1 MMSTHRSRQTLL
13 QRLCFAC
20 LALSLVACA
29 TRTVNPRID
38 ESINHGDPFGLLGQE
53 AHDKKTIAV
62 LAFSGGGTGA
72 AAFSYG
78 VLETLRDIEVK
89 NGQGETARLLDAVD
103 VITGVSGGSF
113 TALAYR
119 LHGDRLFDIYEQAFL
134 KRDIQGELIAGVFNP
149 SNWGDLLSDGW
160 GRSEMAAN
168 LYDEVLFKGAT
179 FGDLKKT
186 PGPLIVVSATDIQS
200 GTRIQFSPHDF
211 SILCTDLNQFRL
223 ARAAAAS
230 SAVPVILS
238 PLTINNYAGTCG
250 LEAPEWV
257 TYYRGMKH
265 PPRAALKTLDRIQ
278 ALNRL
283 NAANNPY
290 LHLVDGGIS
299 DNLGVRGG
307 LDLLNLLEAL
317 RDAGHKTRLDGI
329 ENIVV
334 FVVNSLSDPKLGWNK
349 RENGPGAIDLMI
361 QAAGVPIDHY
371 SSEQINELED
381 IAARWHNVNA
391 IKKTPEF
398 QKLLKMRPE
407 LDAAKRMDLTP
418 NARVYVINVAFSEL
432 QDPDERAYLNN
443 LPTSF
448 VLAPEQVDR
457 LRSSA
462 KAIILNST
470 EFQRLMRDLSLN
482 IIPQTGQKTG
492 AAEPDR

>member
-1 MMSTHRSRQTLL
+1 M
-13 QRLCFAC
+13 
-20 LALSLVACA
+20 
-29 TRTVNPRID
+29 
-38 ESINHGDPFGLLGQE
+38 
-53 AHDKKTIAV
+53 
-62 LAFSGGGTGA
+62 
-72 AAFSYG
+72 
-78 VLETLRDIEVK
+78 
-89 NGQGETARLLDAVD
+89 
-103 VITGVSGGSF
+103 
-113 TALAYR
+113 
-119 LHGDRLFDIYEQAFL
+119 
-134 KRDIQGELIAGVFNP
+134 
-149 SNWGDLLSDGW
+149 
-160 GRSEMAAN
+160 
-168 LYDEVLFKGAT
+168 
-179 FGDLKKT
+179 
-186 PGPLIVVSATDIQS
+186 
-200 GTRIQFSPHDF
+200 
-211 SILCTDLNQFRL
+211 
-223 ARAAAAS
+223 
-230 SAVPVILS
+230 ILS